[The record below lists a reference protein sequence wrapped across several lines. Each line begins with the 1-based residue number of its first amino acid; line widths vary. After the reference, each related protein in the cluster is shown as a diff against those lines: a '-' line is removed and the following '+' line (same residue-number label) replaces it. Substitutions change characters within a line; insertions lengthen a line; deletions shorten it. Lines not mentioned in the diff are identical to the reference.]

1 MSEGAGDE
9 GMCACV
15 ALYWEKCCMKG
26 EMPCDGKRDVLS
38 RKERCVVMEGEMC
51 CVGKRDVL

>member
-1 MSEGAGDE
+1 MGDE
-9 GMCACV
+9 GMCVCV
-15 ALYWEKCCMKG
+15 ALYWEKCCIKG
-26 EMPCDGKRDVLS
+26 EMSCDGKRDVLS